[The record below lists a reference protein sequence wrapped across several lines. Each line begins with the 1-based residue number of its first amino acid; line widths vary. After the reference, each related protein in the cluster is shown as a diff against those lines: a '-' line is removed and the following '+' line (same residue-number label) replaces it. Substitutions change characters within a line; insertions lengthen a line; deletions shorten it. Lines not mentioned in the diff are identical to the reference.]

1 MTFRI
6 IIILCFLLLTG
17 CLNEENQRS
26 LNERNE
32 RFLRVEQSIESNEQN
47 ITNTKI
53 ANHLR
58 DIAVQSPQVKNATA
72 LVIGPYAVV
81 GIDVDKKLDRS
92 RVGTIKYTVSEALR
106 NDPYGKTAVVIADAD
121 INQRLINMKDK
132 INEGYPVQGIIEEL
146 AAIIGR
152 YMPDL
157 PAPQQVPSQPDQN
170 KDILPEDNKEELDNI
185 QDEQSNH
192 EKNRT
197 N

>member
-81 GIDVDKKLDRS
+81 GIDVNKKLDRS